1 MEEPKVVLWRF
12 HWKQCLHHTGCLH
25 KALYESIDLTN
36 ISHESREISNL
47 SIGSYETVFVITV
60 CKLTQLVGY
69 MSPDLQKPKTTWDQS
84 DAQLRVW
91 EMIQV

>member
-1 MEEPKVVLWRF
+1 M
-12 HWKQCLHHTGCLH
+12 
-25 KALYESIDLTN
+25 N

-69 MSPDLQKPKTTWDQS
+69 MSPYLQKTKTTWDQS
-84 DAQLRVW
+84 DAQLRV
-91 EMIQV
+91 